1 MGIDWKGPMIRRG
14 RRLAREYVLRVLYAY
29 ELSGEPVEQIAG
41 DLLMGKLLDEK
52 NQEFARS
59 LIAKV
64 VEHLDELNDWIIR
77 KSQNWDFHR
86 IAVLDRIILRMGIC
100 ELLYFPDIPPKVT
113 INEAVELAKKYSTE
127 KSGIF
132 VNGILDAVLRELKET
147 GQLQKTGRG
156 LLEE

>member
-1 MGIDWKGPMIRRG
+1 
-14 RRLAREYVLRVLYAY
+14 VLYAY